1 MVHWVRIGDADEVPP
16 GRGWPFET
24 EAGDVAVFNVDGELY
39 AIDGTCPHQG
49 SPLAMGQLSGE
60 VVTCPGHGLRYDVI
74 TGLKPGTDTGVR
86 TYPLEVREG
95 GIYIDVD
102 EREL

>member
-1 MVHWVRIGDADEVPP
+1 MPCPRAGAGSSTTEDASI
-16 GRGWPFET
+16 
-24 EAGDVAVFNVDGELY
+24 AVFDVDGELY
-39 AIDGTCPHQG
+39 AIDVRARTRAHR
-49 SPLAMGQLSGE
+49 SGWASWTGD

-86 TYPLEVREG
+86 TYPVEVRED
-95 GIYIDVD
+95 GIYVDVD